1 MGGYD
6 VKECLVKVFQV
17 VLSNVLALLKI
28 VDVRIT
34 ISRSNEWN
42 ILLHK
47 VPWILS
53 NSNNMEL
60 K

>member
-6 VKECLVKVFQV
+6 VKECLVKVFKV
-17 VLSNVLALLKI
+17 VLFNVLALLKI

-42 ILLHK
+42 TLQHK